1 MKGSFYGLVFVCSQD
16 DASVRSSTNYASRF
30 MRRVLKKD
38 ESMAMTTVEKIRSG
52 KSKVAVVGMGYVGL
66 PLAVAFGKCCG
77 VVGFDIDAHKIE
89 QLKGGND
96 ATGEVSSAD
105 LSASP
110 VEFTADPSTL
120 KQASFIIVTV
130 PTPIDINKNPD
141 LGPVRSASATVGKYL
156 QPGSIV
162 VYESTVYPGVTEDIC
177 IPLLEEHSG
186 LICGKDFTVGYSP
199 ERINPGDKVHTVDKI
214 VKVVS
219 GQDAATLDTVAG
231 VYEMVI
237 SAGVHRASSIKVAEA
252 AKVIENTQRD
262 LNIALMNELSIIF
275 GKLNIST
282 RDVLAAAGT
291 KWNFLPFTPGLVG
304 GHCIGVDPYYLTH
317 KAEEIGYNPQVI
329 LAGRRINDGMGK
341 YVAENTVK
349 NMIRAGKTIK
359 KSRVLVLGLT
369 FKENVPDIRNTR
381 VIDVVKELQEY
392 DIDVTVNDPV
402 ADPHEA
408 LREYGLELT
417 PLEKVGQVDAIVMA
431 VGHAVFKSLSLRE
444 LKGLCRS
451 ENGQPVLVD
460 VKGCVDAQE
469 ATRAGFVYW
478 SL

>member
-1 MKGSFYGLVFVCSQD
+1 MVTLNS
-16 DASVRSSTNYASRF
+16 
-30 MRRVLKKD
+30 
-38 ESMAMTTVEKIRSG
+38 IRS
-52 KSKVAVVGMGYVGL
+52 KESKIAVVGMGYVGL
-66 PLAVAFGKCCG
+66 PLAVAFGRCCD
-77 VVGFDIDAHKIE
+77 VIGFDIDENKIE
-89 QLKGGND
+89 QLKNGHD
-96 ATGEVSSAD
+96 ATREVTPDD
-105 LSASP
+105 LANTSI
-110 VEFTADPSTL
+110 EYTADASAL
-120 KQASFIIVTV
+120 KGASFIIVTV
-130 PTPIDINKNPD
+130 PTPIDKNKNPD
-141 LGPVRSASATVGKYL
+141 LTPVRASSETVGKFL
-156 QPGSIV
+156 RPGSIV

-186 LICGKDFTVGYSP
+186 LQCGKDFTVGYSP

-214 VKVVS
+214 IKVVS
-219 GQDAATLDTVAG
+219 GQDEATLDTVAG
-231 VYEMVI
+231 VYELVI

-275 GKLNIST
+275 GKLNIPT
-282 RDVLAAAGT
+282 LDVLAAAGT

-359 KSRVLVLGLT
+359 GSRVLVLGLT

-381 VIDVVKELQEY
+381 VIDVVEELKDY
-392 DIDVTVNDPV
+392 DIDVIVNDPV
-402 ADPHEA
+402 AYPDEA
-408 LREYGLELT
+408 LHEYGIEIT
-417 PLEKVGQVDAIVMA
+417 PLEQIEPVDALVLA
-431 VGHAVFKSLSLRE
+431 VGHNAYKSISLQEFKGMCKADAGE
-444 LKGLCRS
+444 C
-451 ENGQPVLVD
+451 VLVD
-460 VKGCVDAQE
+460 VKGSVNPRE
-469 ATRAGFVYW
+469 AEDAGFVYW